1 MNADL
6 SILETVTL
14 THGKHAAGGSVC
26 AMEAIACALGLPHS
40 ATPPCTDAPLAAV
53 VQRVN
58 DWNGWESDEART
70 VYLRPYLMR
79 LGRLAI
85 AGKRAPDAAYGYAA
99 ADVACR
105 VIAPAAM
112 DRANLPEQAASLR
125 ALAPIVSRETADA
138 AAAASAAYGAAAH
151 AAASAA
157 YGAAAYGT
165 AVYAAYGTAVYAAYG
180 TADYAASAAYGAAAH
195 AAAYG
200 AAAHAAA
207 AAAYGTAAYAAY
219 GAAAYAAHAAESTYR
234 KGAGALLDRML
245 DVCEAGAWPQP

>member
-112 DRANLPEQAASLR
+112 DRANLPGQAASLR

-138 AAAASAAYGAAAH
+138 AAAASAAYGAAA
-151 AAASAA
+151 
-157 YGAAAYGT
+157 YGT
-165 AVYAAYGTAVYAAYG
+165 AV
-180 TADYAASAAYGAAAH
+180 YAASAAYGAAAH